1 MAPLAGNSLSIIH
14 IIYPNLFIFAECAL
28 CHNLCKFLSAAQVT
42 VLVTSIF
49 KQGDIFNGT
58 AAAQFHCD
66 RSKTL

>member
-1 MAPLAGNSLSIIH
+1 MAGNSLSIIQ
-14 IIYPNLFIFAECAL
+14 IIYYPYRLFAECAL
-28 CHNLCKFLSAAQVT
+28 GHNLYKFLKVAQVAGIAA
-42 VLVTSIF
+42 SIF